1 MFIIR
6 KIWSV
11 LTLPLL
17 ILTIL
22 TSPVA
27 QSTETAELVSQNV
40 YALENA
46 LFTGQGIA
54 TDGEYYYTSGS
65 ITALNFT
72 ALAKIAVED
81 MEIKDVRINPL
92 PDKCT
97 DRGNNHIGGIS
108 VYKGKIYASVEG
120 GEDSYNACIVT
131 FDCDTLE
138 ATGEVYDLPN
148 DLYDDGV
155 PWCAV
160 DTETGYLYASKW
172 NDIKSIYVYDTNKNM
187 ELVKEIKLSGI
198 DTIHRI
204 QGGEFY
210 NGTLYLSNDCKDNGN
225 FKNIY
230 GVNVETGNVYIAATR
245 DVGGDN
251 VEAEGI
257 TFLPCEDGS
266 VMHVLDYNRVVGV
279 FLHHY
284 DVDFEEK

>member
-17 ILTIL
+17 FLTIL
-22 TSPVA
+22 TSPIA

-108 VYKGKIYASVEG
+108 VYNGKIYASVEG

-172 NDIKSIYVYDTNKNM
+172 NDIKSIYVYDINKNM

-210 NGTLYLSNDCKDNGN
+210 NGTLYLSNDCEDNGN

>member
-72 ALAKIAVED
+72 ALAKIVVEN

-92 PDKCT
+92 PDKCI

-108 VYKGKIYASVEG
+108 VYNGKIYASVEG

-210 NGTLYLSNDCKDNGN
+210 NGTLYLSNDCEDNGN

>member
-108 VYKGKIYASVEG
+108 VYNGKIYASIEG

-210 NGTLYLSNDCKDNGN
+210 NGTLYLSNDCEDNGN

-266 VMHVLDYNRVVGV
+266 VMHVLDYNRAVGV

>member
-17 ILTIL
+17 FLTIL

-108 VYKGKIYASVEG
+108 AYNGKIYASVEG

-210 NGTLYLSNDCKDNGN
+210 NGTLYLSNDCEDNGN

>member
-17 ILTIL
+17 FLTIL

-81 MEIKDVRINPL
+81 MEIKDVHINPL

-108 VYKGKIYASVEG
+108 VYNGKIYASVEG

>member
-17 ILTIL
+17 FLTIL

-108 VYKGKIYASVEG
+108 VYNGKIYASVEG
-120 GEDSYNACIVT
+120 GDDSYNACIVT

-138 ATGEVYDLPN
+138 ASGEVYDLPN

-210 NGTLYLSNDCKDNGN
+210 NGTLYLSNDIENNGN
-225 FKNIY
+225 IKNILSVDINT
-230 GVNVETGNVYIAATR
+230 GEVELFAQR

-257 TFLPCEDGS
+257 TFGKNNDGA